1 MVRIL
6 ASLAVAATML
16 AGASSEASAW
26 VCRAAGLGSGGWARS
41 VSVVDAKIWALR
53 RLRAQQPGAG
63 LHDPVVSA
71 RRLSMIP
78 KSCRLFG

>member
-1 MVRIL
+1 MTEGEHMVRIL
-6 ASLAVAATML
+6 AALAVATTML

-41 VSVVDAKIWALR
+41 VNVVDAKM
-53 RLRAQQPGAG
+53 
-63 LHDPVVSA
+63 HHPVVPT

-78 KSCRLFG
+78 KSCKRFG